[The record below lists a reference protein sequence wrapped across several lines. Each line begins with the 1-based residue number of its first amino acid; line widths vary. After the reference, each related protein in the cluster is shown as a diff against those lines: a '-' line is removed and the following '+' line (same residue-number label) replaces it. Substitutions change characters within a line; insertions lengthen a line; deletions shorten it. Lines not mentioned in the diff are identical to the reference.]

1 MKFAYLI
8 LVHQNADQFIRM
20 VQKLESDDSLFFI
33 HVDKKADD
41 RSFKKVAEHIDPR
54 KIVWL
59 KRRSVVWAGFNS
71 IRVTLDGLK
80 AIAQAEAPI
89 GYVTFISGQ
98 DYPIKP
104 VTAYHEHLKQSNGAS
119 FMQYS
124 PMPRAHWANGG
135 LDRIHY
141 YHILFPS
148 IRFAFPL
155 ISYLKIKLP
164 YTQHPKWNLLKKIV
178 RFLPATKKF
187 PRKFIHGYTPYEGSN
202 WFTFSIALVKDILK
216 ELEKD
221 RSFYTYFKY
230 THHSDEIFFQTLVLN
245 KLPQQ
250 VKNIKNELVTYVDWD
265 ATTGRPVSFT
275 LQHFEALKNSP
286 LYFARKFDSRVSV
299 EIMDKIDKELL
310 NIKSSIQK

>member
-20 VQKLESDDSLFFI
+20 VQRLDSDESMFFI

-41 RSFKKVAEHIDPR
+41 SAFKKVLQYINPG

-59 KRRSVVWAGFNS
+59 KRRSIVWAGFNS

-80 AIAQAEAPI
+80 AIARADAPI

-104 VTAYHEHLKQSNGAS
+104 VTAYHQHLKQNNGDS

-124 PMPRAHWANGG
+124 PMPRPNWANGG

-141 YHILFPS
+141 YHVLFPS

-155 ISYLKIKLP
+155 ISYLKVKLP
-164 YTQHPKWNLLKKIV
+164 FTQDPKWNLLKKMV
-178 RFLPATKKF
+178 NPLPATQKF
-187 PRKFIHGYTPYEGSN
+187 PRKFIHGYKPYEGSN

-221 RSFYTYFKY
+221 RSYYTYFKY

-250 VKNIKNELVTYVDWD
+250 VKNIRNEMVTYVDWD
-265 ATTGRPVSFT
+265 KTTGRPLSFT
-275 LQHFEALKNSP
+275 IEHFEDLKNSP
-286 LYFARKFDSRVSV
+286 LYFARKFDPGVSV

-310 NIKSSIQK
+310 GLNN